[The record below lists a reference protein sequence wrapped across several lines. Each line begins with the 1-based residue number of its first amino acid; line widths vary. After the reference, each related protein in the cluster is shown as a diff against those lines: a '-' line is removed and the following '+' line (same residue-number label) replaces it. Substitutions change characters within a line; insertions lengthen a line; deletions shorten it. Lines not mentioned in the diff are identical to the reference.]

1 MSIWW
6 KKTIG
11 IFTLF
16 LLFAI
21 NANSQD
27 SDAYT
32 LHFDTQRDGISVSSN
47 GYDISILY
55 SIQQLSFRH
64 ITSDNGEY
72 VKISV
77 PNHISTTTPGE
88 PELPIYSSLIV
99 IPDDGNYSINISDIR
114 YEEFLL
120 DEYGI
125 TYPIYP
131 SQEET
136 TKSSIQSSEN
146 IYINKTSYLSDG
158 FLEHDTVA
166 IDIVG
171 KVRGTTMAT
180 MTISPIFYNPKRNS
194 LCVITNMDIEIS
206 FSGGASQPSEISA
219 ISDVLKRAAINY
231 NANEVVPEYTET
243 PLRMVILTDTTLSEA
258 LRPFIQWKHQKGI
271 ETILL
276 FKGDVSVGTTD
287 TEMRNALANLY
298 NSNLKPDYL
307 LIVGNT
313 DIIPNYSA
321 SSFITDLYYGE
332 YDGGDDYIPDV
343 LIGRI
348 PASNAK
354 EVVDVTSKI
363 IQYEKM
369 EFPDNGTYLR
379 DALVF
384 AGVDATYEDFMNG
397 HINYAINNYLTNE
410 NNINEHHSY
419 VGESQK
425 DSILNIIN
433 NGVSF

>member
-6 KKTIG
+6 KKAIG

-16 LLFAI
+16 ILFAI
-21 NANSQD
+21 NANSQE

-72 VKISV
+72 VKTSV

-114 YEEFLL
+114 YEEILL

-136 TKSSIQSSEN
+136 TKSFTQSSDN
-146 IYINKTSYLSDG
+146 IYINKTSYLSDS

-206 FSGGASQPSEISA
+206 FSGGASQPSDISA

-231 NANEVVPEYTET
+231 NTNEVVPEYSET
-243 PLRMVILTDTTLSEA
+243 PLRMVILTDSTFSDA

-321 SSFITDLYYGE
+321 SSFITDLY
-332 YDGGDDYIPDV
+332 
-343 LIGRI
+343 
-348 PASNAK
+348 
-354 EVVDVTSKI
+354 
-363 IQYEKM
+363 
-369 EFPDNGTYLR
+369 
-379 DALVF
+379 
-384 AGVDATYEDFMNG
+384 
-397 HINYAINNYLTNE
+397 
-410 NNINEHHSY
+410 
-419 VGESQK
+419 
-425 DSILNIIN
+425 
-433 NGVSF
+433 